1 MTSGTEDQS
10 WFARNPWWRSAVS
23 VVLAIVGTATLLFL
37 VSRIP
42 PVINGWEPVV
52 DGHLTRGYSYDQFNA
67 IWLAVRAMMGLYIS
81 FVLLII
87 AGQLLGHWRR
97 YVIEA
102 GENV

>member
-1 MTSGTEDQS
+1 MATGTEDQS
-10 WFARNPWWRSAVS
+10 WFARNPRWRSAAS
-23 VVLAIVGTATLLFL
+23 VVFAIVGTAALLFL

-42 PVINGWEPVV
+42 PVVNSWEPLVG
-52 DGHLTRGYSYDQFNA
+52 GHLTREYSYDQFNT

-102 GENV
+102 GENI

>member
-1 MTSGTEDQS
+1 MATGTQDQS
-10 WFARNPWWRSAVS
+10 WFARNPWWRNAVS
-23 VVLAIVGTATLLFL
+23 ITLGIVGTAVLLVI

-42 PVINGWEPVV
+42 PVVNSWEPLVG
-52 DGHLTRGYSYDQFNA
+52 GHLTREYSYDQFNT

-97 YVIEA
+97 YVVEA
-102 GENV
+102 GENL